1 MDALMQISFLL
12 RYQSVAAIT
21 NFLSALRSHG
31 ISVLDFCF
39 LESLFVECDR
49 EVEEY
54 LICTTSLSNYGEEFD
69 T

>member
-1 MDALMQISFLL
+1 MDGIMQISFLL

-31 ISVLDFCF
+31 SILDFCF
-39 LESLFVECDR
+39 LESLFVECDK